1 MASADVE
8 KRFEDLEVKVAFQE
22 ELIQQLDEALISQ
35 QQQIT
40 KLQSQLKILEGEFR
54 TLESQMPDAPEPP
67 PPHY

>member
-1 MASADVE
+1 MTDHE
-8 KRFEDLEVKVAFQE
+8 KRFEALEVKVAFQE

-40 KLQSQLKILEGEFR
+40 ELQGRLKILRSEFKS
-54 TLESQMPDAPEPP
+54 LENQMPNTPEPP

>member
-40 KLQSQLKILEGEFR
+40 ELQSQLKILEGEFR